1 MKTRRIGDTIYED
14 LDGTLVP
21 IEEVPLNGHHP
32 PERRTSWTAADL
44 LASEFPAPRFAVDG
58 LLPEGLAFM
67 CGAPKLGKSWMA
79 LGLAIAV
86 ASGGRALGSI
96 PVEAGDVLYLA
107 LEDSPRRLQSRL
119 RTLLGGEDAPQALEL
134 ETEWPRLDE
143 GGTEKLDVWLDE
155 HPDAR
160 LVLVDVWPR
169 VRPRVTKRSADQY
182 TLDYEAAELIQRL
195 AISRGIAIV
204 VLYHTRKAEASD
216 FVETVTGT
224 FGTASGADT
233 IVVVK
238 RGRGQADATLHIT
251 GRDIS
256 ERELALRFAP
266 EAGTWTL
273 MGDAAE
279 YGLGE
284 TRREILEA
292 VRGHGALTP
301 KQVAEIT
308 SVGYELAKKTM
319 QRMAADGQLR
329 GDRGSYRTPVPCVPL
344 SPEDAP
350 SGTEGEEGRGFLQAA
365 MPGA

>member
-1 MKTRRIGDTIYED
+1 MSTRRIGNVIYED
-14 LDGTLVP
+14 LNGTLVP
-21 IEEVPLNGHHP
+21 IEEVAATNGKDQ
-32 PERRTSWTAADL
+32 RRTSWTATDL
-44 LASEFPAPRFAVDG
+44 LITEFPAPRFAVDG
-58 LLPEGLAFM
+58 LLPEGLTFM

-86 ASGGRALGSI
+86 AEGGHALGSV

-119 RTLLGGEDAPQALEL
+119 RTLLGGEDGPKALQL

-143 GGTEKLDVWLDE
+143 GGTDKLDEWLDG

-169 VRPRVTKRSADQY
+169 IRPRVRNRGADQY
-182 TLDYEAAELIQRL
+182 TIDYDAAEMIQRL
-195 AISRGIAIV
+195 AISRGIAVV
-204 VLYHTRKAEASD
+204 VLFHTRKAEAAD

-238 RGRGQADATLHIT
+238 RGRGQADATLHVT
-251 GRDIS
+251 GRDII
-256 ERELALRFAP
+256 ERELALRFTP

-273 MGDAAE
+273 LGDAAE
-279 YGLGE
+279 YNLSE
-284 TRREILEA
+284 TRRELLEA
-292 VRGHGALTP
+292 IRAHGTLTP
-301 KQVAEIT
+301 KQAAEIT
-308 SVGYELAKKTM
+308 SVGYELAKKTL

-329 GDRGSYRTPVPCVPL
+329 GDRGSYRTPVPGVPA
-344 SPEDAP
+344 SPDEAP
-350 SGTEGEEGRGFLQAA
+350 SGTEGHEGQPF
-365 MPGA
+365 PGAAGG